1 VKKLILCFFVIISGL
16 NAAHAQSCCAKKSSC
31 DGMVAL
37 ASNKNFQEA
46 HLVPEP
52 FDYKE
57 DKGKMISFNTADGKS
72 GNAFAVLS
80 GKPTT
85 KVLFVFHEWWGLND
99 YVKREAEKLQKDLGN
114 VNVYAIDLYDG
125 KVATTQD
132 SAGKYM
138 QGMNPERASSI
149 IKGLISTLDKKAT
162 IATIGWCMGGS
173 WSFQAALIAGSQ
185 AKACVMYYG
194 FPETD
199 VEKIKTLKT
208 DILYFQGLQDA
219 FISKETVNKFEA
231 DLKGAGKK
239 IFIKKYEATHAF
251 ANPSNP
257 KFNKEASADAY
268 KASLTYLKKGLAL
281 K

>member
-1 VKKLILCFFVIISGL
+1 MKKIILSLFVVFTGL
-16 NAAHAQSCCAKKSSC
+16 NNVFAQSCCAKKSNC

-37 ASNKNFQEA
+37 ASNKDFQDA
-46 HLVPEP
+46 HLAPEP
-52 FDYKE
+52 LDYKE
-57 DKGKMISFNTADGKS
+57 DKGKMITFNTPDGKT

-85 KVLFVFHEWWGLND
+85 KVLLVFHEWWGLND

-125 KVATTQD
+125 KVASIQD
-132 SAGKYM
+132 SAAKYM
-138 QGMNPERASSI
+138 QGMNPERAATI
-149 IKGLISTLDKKAT
+149 VKGLISSLDKKAE

-173 WSFQAALIAGSQ
+173 WSFQAALIAGLQ

-219 FISKETVNKFEA
+219 FISKETVDKFEA
-231 DLKGAGKK
+231 SVKGAGKR
-239 IFIKKYEATHAF
+239 IIVKKYEATHAF

-257 KFNKEASADAY
+257 KFNNEASADAY
-268 KASLTYLKKGLAL
+268 RLSLAYFKKGLSL